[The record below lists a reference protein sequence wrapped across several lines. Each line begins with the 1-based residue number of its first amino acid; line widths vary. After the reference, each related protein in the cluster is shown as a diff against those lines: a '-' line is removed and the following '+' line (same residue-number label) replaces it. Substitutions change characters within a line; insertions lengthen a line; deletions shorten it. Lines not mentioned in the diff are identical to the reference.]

1 MDVGSQKTIIE
12 KETVFFF
19 PGWFLTCYS
28 WSWPKIDLIL
38 FSSYFCWGVVLLYI
52 NFPSSKNPAP
62 SSSWGLSLT
71 WRDGKTSG
79 SLSWFLES
87 LLQKNKATLVSFKKT
102 LTHKDIVEIVSQVV
116 TSKNKTG
123 ETICSINL
131 FFPWIDWTGQR

>member
-1 MDVGSQKTIIE
+1 MDVGSQKTMIE
-12 KETVFFF
+12 KETVFFSRMIPYLLQLVMAQNRSDIVF
-19 PGWFLTCYS
+19 FLFFGWA
-28 WSWPKIDLIL
+28 
-38 FSSYFCWGVVLLYI
+38 VLLYI

-71 WRDGKTSG
+71 WRGGKTSG

-87 LLQKNKATLVSFKKT
+87 LFQKNKATLVSFKKT

>member
-1 MDVGSQKTIIE
+1 MFSTWNGRWRSENNNWKRNC
-12 KETVFFF
+12 FFSTMI
-19 PGWFLTCYS
+19 PYLLQLVMAQNRSDIVLFL
-28 WSWPKIDLIL
+28 
-38 FSSYFCWGVVLLYI
+38 FFWGVVLLYI

-71 WRDGKTSG
+71 WRGGKTSG

-87 LLQKNKATLVSFKKT
+87 LFQKNKATLVSFKKT

-123 ETICSINL
+123 ETIFSINI
-131 FFPWIDWTGQR
+131 FFHG